1 VREPQIFGGFVEARV
16 TESEW
21 LASDDPDAMLEF
33 LEDWLSERKKRLFA
47 CACCRR
53 VLHLIPDDRV
63 RAALEVSEEFADRAA
78 SRKQLAQAY
87 AIAWEVYEAAMSSGE
102 PEEPFA
108 EAIELACGEKLEDV
122 AEVAQEARLDEALY
136 EETTPKD
143 RKFTVRERKAQAEI
157 LRDFFG
163 NPFRPV
169 TVARKW
175 LVPGVVGLA
184 QRIYQG
190 RAFNEMP
197 ALADALEK
205 ADCTEDQL
213 LQHCRKEK
221 AHARGCWVLDRLLKR
236 R

>member
-1 VREPQIFGGFVEARV
+1 V

-33 LEDWLSERKKRLFA
+33 LEGRLSERKKRLFA

-78 SRKQLAQAY
+78 TGKQLAEAY
-87 AIAWEVYEAAMSSGE
+87 LIAWEVYEAAMSSGE
-102 PEEPFA
+102 PEEPFT
-108 EAIELACGEKLEDV
+108 EAVELACGEKLEDV

-136 EETTPKD
+136 DEPTPKD
-143 RKFTVRERKAQAEI
+143 RKFTTRERKAQAVI

-169 TVARKW
+169 TVAKKW
-175 LVPGVVGLA
+175 LVPGVVRLA
-184 QRIYQG
+184 RRIYKHRDFDQ
-190 RAFNEMP
+190 MP
-197 ALADALEK
+197 VLADELET
-205 ADCTEDQL
+205 AGCTDRQL
-213 LQHCRKEK
+213 LQHCRRAK
-221 AHARGCWVLDRLLKR
+221 AHSPGCWVLDLLLGKK
-236 R
+236 